1 MFFDVYEVVAGVG
14 GGGRGDDASVFVTK
28 QVQISEAVILGKQF
42 DGHNK
47 SNYCLYQL
55 YSRDSLLLSIKTL
68 LGKKYGTTLLG
79 KTQQAAVLD
88 QFLTTFVSV
97 NNKLL
102 YQRQTHLSFLF
113 KQTTFLARAK
123 ILI

>member
-1 MFFDVYEVVAGVG
+1 MFFDVCEVVAVG
-14 GGGRGDDASVFVTK
+14 GGGRGDDASVFVTN
-28 QVQISEAVILGKQF
+28 QVQIFAAVVLGKQF

-68 LGKKYGTTLLG
+68 LGKKYRTSLPG
-79 KTQQAAVLD
+79 KTLKAAELD

-102 YQRQTHLSFLF
+102 YQRQTHLSILF
-113 KQTTFLARAK
+113 RTNNIFGKG
-123 ILI
+123 

>member
-1 MFFDVYEVVAGVG
+1 MFFDVCEVVAVG
-14 GGGRGDDASVFVTK
+14 GGGRGDDASVFVTN
-28 QVQISEAVILGKQF
+28 QVQIFAAVVLGKQF

-79 KTQQAAVLD
+79 KTLKAAELD

-102 YQRQTHLSFLF
+102 YQRQTHLSILF
-113 KQTTFLARAK
+113 RANNIFGK
-123 ILI
+123 G

>member
-1 MFFDVYEVVAGVG
+1 MNSWRGWG
-14 GGGRGDDASVFVTK
+14 GGGDDASVFVTN
-28 QVQISEAVILGKQF
+28 QVQIFAVVILGKQF

-47 SNYCLYQL
+47 NNYCLYQL
-55 YSRDSLLLSIKTL
+55 YSRDSLLISIKTL
-68 LGKKYGTTLLG
+68 LGKKYRTSLRG
-79 KTQQAAVLD
+79 KTLKAAELD
-88 QFLTTFVSV
+88 QFLTTFVLV

-102 YQRQTHLSFLF
+102 YQRQTPLSILF